1 MSSYYCLM
9 AGLPD
14 IALDDSRGAQSV
26 ADFKAELE
34 EVLTEADKK
43 LMFYFYLRY
52 DCLNLVKLLK
62 DPGAE
67 ISLLGNYSREQ
78 YEDMMTSAREMNFNV
93 HRYPSFLSVF
103 AREYSYNKD
112 KDGYFPEDAILLEY
126 YQYALKCSNRMLR
139 EWFEMNLNVTNILT
153 ALIAKKY
160 GWNVADYIQGD
171 NEVCEMIRNSNAR
184 DFGLGLELDYMTDL
198 MKIVECED
206 PVEKE
211 KRIDAFKWLWLE
223 EKTFMDVF
231 AVEAVFAYMCK
242 LEMLERWEKLDIETG
257 RETFRQIIEN
267 LRGEARVP
275 EEFKSDKLQMTS
287 YK

>member
-1 MSSYYCLM
+1 
-9 AGLPD
+9 
-14 IALDDSRGAQSV
+14 
-26 ADFKAELE
+26 
-34 EVLTEADKK
+34 
-43 LMFYFYLRY
+43 
-52 DCLNLVKLLK
+52 
-62 DPGAE
+62 
-67 ISLLGNYSREQ
+67 
-78 YEDMMTSAREMNFNV
+78 MMTSAREMNFNV

-103 AREYSYNKD
+103 AREYPYNKD

-231 AVEAVFAYMCK
+231 AIEAVFAYMCK